1 VFWLALMLANLEGLK
16 TNGISLI
23 LRQRM

>member
-1 VFWLALMLANLEGLK
+1 VLWLALMLANLEGLK